1 MLAIEDSI
9 LIDLQPSMEWDNWI
23 GDIKR
28 VIDDSNY
35 HSDEISESDV
45 EKVQDEKDNM
55 IRPTHKEDS
64 NHVLHVYDKPWRS
77 SRVSINI
84 NIFNII
90 NTSIDYLHLK
100 FLF

>member
-45 EKVQDEKDNM
+45 EKAGPRLL
-55 IRPTHKEDS
+55 IR
-64 NHVLHVYDKPWRS
+64 
-77 SRVSINI
+77 
-84 NIFNII
+84 
-90 NTSIDYLHLK
+90 
-100 FLF
+100 